1 MILADFYKDARLLD
15 QSLGLPKLTYC
26 TNIHTG
32 ASWEDV
38 LESLHQCVPS
48 VRSQLGVD
56 SLGVG
61 LRLSAEAVQSLQL
74 AANREDL
81 SDFIAAGYPVFTVN
95 AFPYGAFHGEPVKS
109 QVYAPDWSTP
119 ERLGYT
125 LDVARLL
132 ATLNQPGS
140 FASIS
145 TVPGTFKQ
153 WDTPEQRTAITQNL
167 LSAIAELVQIERD
180 TGVCIALALEPE
192 PCCMLETI
200 TEAIAWYNDSVL
212 TLTAREKLA
221 SLCSV
226 DPQASEA
233 LIRKHLGICYDVCH
247 AAVEFENPADSLQA
261 LETAGISIPKIQLS
275 SALRIACVDE
285 SSLEYLSAF
294 DEPVYLHQVVQSSGD
309 TLTRFVDLPDALKQ
323 RSQALGSE
331 WRIHF
336 HVPVFLEQLP
346 HFDTTQ
352 FFLKDVLAY
361 YRQNPCS
368 PHLEVE
374 TYTWDV
380 LPAELRTSDVSSAIA
395 RELAWVR
402 NQLVGEPMSNASGS
416 VT

>member
-1 MILADFYKDARLLD
+1 M
-15 QSLGLPKLTYC
+15 
-26 TNIHTG
+26 
-32 ASWEDV
+32 
-38 LESLHQCVPS
+38 
-48 VRSQLGVD
+48 
-56 SLGVG
+56 
-61 LRLSAEAVQSLQL
+61 
-74 AANREDL
+74 
-81 SDFIAAGYPVFTVN
+81 
-95 AFPYGAFHGEPVKS
+95 
-109 QVYAPDWSTP
+109 
-119 ERLGYT
+119 
-125 LDVARLL
+125 
-132 ATLNQPGS
+132 
-140 FASIS
+140 
-145 TVPGTFKQ
+145 
-153 WDTPEQRTAITQNL
+153 
-167 LSAIAELVQIERD
+167 
-180 TGVCIALALEPE
+180 
-192 PCCMLETI
+192 
-200 TEAIAWYNDSVL
+200 
-212 TLTAREKLA
+212 
-221 SLCSV
+221 
-226 DPQASEA
+226 
-233 LIRKHLGICYDVCH
+233 
-247 AAVEFENPADSLQA
+247 EFENPADSLQA